1 MKKRLRRAG
10 SLLLAAALTFGL
22 LCMSAGAEGDLS
34 VEDGVKPIAYQFLDA
49 DGQPVSYPTSEDSF
63 QVGTYYMMPGFFDI
77 SGVDGFYTVPEDISL
92 KLANRGGVQD
102 CYLTISVVAFEEMTG
117 KQVKKD
123 YADAIEAREEMLPD
137 EPALSLRDSDTLYV
151 YSETD
156 WGGDLLCADGK
167 WVNGVEGPENVV
179 KVEENQTYTFSLPQA
194 EEGKLYR
201 VDFQAHY
208 PQSSDPDYYYYWRF
222 YVKID
227 PEAEGTP
234 VEPEQPEPELP
245 AFSDVAED
253 AWYAKQVAWAVQNG
267 ITSGTSDTTFSPD
280 KTCSTAEILTFL
292 WRAAGSERPTIDNPF
307 TDVAADAWY
316 LTPALWAYEKGLVSG
331 TQLLGDTP
339 CTRASTMV
347 YLWKLAG
354 SPQAEA
360 PGFTDVPADADYA
373 QAVAWAVENGI
384 TSGTGNG
391 AFSPDM
397 ICNRS
402 QIVTFLY
409 QDFAKGE

>member
-1 MKKRLRRAG
+1 MKKRFSRACA
-10 SLLLAAALTFGL
+10 LLLSAALTAGL
-22 LCMSAGAEGDLS
+22 LCVPAGAEGDLS
-34 VEDGVKPIAYQFLDA
+34 VEDGVKPIAYQFLNA
-49 DGQPVSYPTSEDSF
+49 DGQGVTCPTSEESF
-63 QVGTYYMMPGFFDI
+63 QVGAYYTMSGYFDTYEVEGCYTIPE
-77 SGVDGFYTVPEDISL
+77 GVSL
-92 KLANRGGVQD
+92 KLANKGGVED
-102 CYLTISVVAFEEMTG
+102 CYLTIAVVAFEEMTG
-117 KQVKKD
+117 RQVKKD

-179 KVEENQTYTFSLPQA
+179 KVEENQTCTFSLPQA

-208 PQSSDPDYYYYWRF
+208 PQSSQPDYYYYWRF

-227 PEAEGTP
+227 PEAEAVP
-234 VEPEQPEPELP
+234 VKPEVP

-253 AWYAKQVAWAVQNG
+253 AWYARQVAWAVENG
-267 ITSGTSDTTFSPD
+267 ITSGTTDTTFSPD

-292 WRAAGSERPTIDNPF
+292 WRAAGSEQPTIDNPF

-331 TQLLGDTP
+331 TELLGDTP

-360 PGFTDVPADADYA
+360 PGFTDVPADAGYA

-397 ICNRS
+397 ICNRG